1 MHITNPEL
9 LPPRTSRSRSYELIT
24 RLVVSAILFDMGYEL
39 IPVTIACR
47 TAILF
52 GILYLAF
59 QAWPFIFGINHGFDV
74 QTTGLAFIGIGI
86 GMVIG
91 CALNVTLTM

>member
-1 MHITNPEL
+1 
-9 LPPRTSRSRSYELIT
+9 
-24 RLVVSAILFDMGYEL
+24 MGYEL